1 MRMVT
6 WNCNFGAAS
15 ERAEELAAL
24 RPDVVV
30 LQECARTPEVEG
42 SACAWFGDQPG
53 KGVAVLAYNGF
64 SLQPAPAQAA
74 IRHSFFPILVRGPAN
89 FLLVAVWAQRDPT
102 YAAAIQ
108 RGLGAYAGDI
118 RAQPTVIAG
127 DFNKHP
133 RWDAHDRLCN
143 HSTLAAR
150 LSGEFLVSAYHQ
162 HRGADAVEEA
172 TLYYRWQEA
181 APYHIDYCF
190 LPTAWSVRDV
200 SVGTFAAWHGRSDHR
215 PLVVDVNAADKSD
228 KLLLT

>member
-1 MRMVT
+1 MRIVT

-15 ERAEELAAL
+15 KRAGELAAL
-24 RPDVVV
+24 GPDVVV

-42 SACAWFGDQPG
+42 SACAWFGDRPA
-53 KGVAVLAYNGF
+53 KGVAVFAYNGF
-64 SLQPAPAQAA
+64 SLEPVPAQAA
-74 IRHSFFPILVRGPAN
+74 IGHSVFPVLVLGPVS

-108 RGLGAYAGDI
+108 RGLDDYAGDI

-127 DFNKHP
+127 DFNTHP
-133 RWDAHDRLCN
+133 RWDAKDRLCN

-150 LSGEFLVSAYHQ
+150 LSGEFGLVSAYHQ

-200 SVGTFAAWHGRSDHR
+200 SVGTFADWHGRSDHR
-215 PLVVDVNAADKSD
+215 PLVVDVEWGQK
-228 KLLLT
+228 